1 MDKKTMYKIG
11 LKSIIAQFF
20 FNPKSC
26 RPKDSN
32 THCSQE
38 TPKHEKLG
46 LYSTLISIVK
56 KKMSFKNRHECDQE
70 IIGAETEKAIKN
82 FENNKSPAND
92 DLPVKFFKIS
102 NDILKTDLLKMY
114 LETSQ
119 LRQMPRSMAGS
130 YILFVQKRR
139 QRGHNYL
146 ASNLLTQL

>member
-70 IIGAETEKAIKN
+70 IIGAETEKSIKN

-92 DLPVKFFKIS
+92 DLPVKFI
-102 NDILKTDLLKMY
+102 
-114 LETSQ
+114 
-119 LRQMPRSMAGS
+119 
-130 YILFVQKRR
+130 
-139 QRGHNYL
+139 
-146 ASNLLTQL
+146 

>member
-1 MDKKTMYKIG
+1 MNISMDKKTMYKIG

-46 LYSTLISIVK
+46 LYSTPISIVK

-92 DLPVKFFKIS
+92 DLPVKFI
-102 NDILKTDLLKMY
+102 
-114 LETSQ
+114 
-119 LRQMPRSMAGS
+119 
-130 YILFVQKRR
+130 
-139 QRGHNYL
+139 
-146 ASNLLTQL
+146 